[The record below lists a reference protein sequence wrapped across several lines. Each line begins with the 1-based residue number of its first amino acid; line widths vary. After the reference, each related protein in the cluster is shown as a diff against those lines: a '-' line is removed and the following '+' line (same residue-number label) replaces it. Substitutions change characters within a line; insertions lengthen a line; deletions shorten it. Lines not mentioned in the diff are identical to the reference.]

1 MWQLLRSP
9 SAQTVFVW
17 CYRVLTLDI
26 PSRRVL
32 ANGGGALGKFDLLPL
47 TRFFSRQWKAEKKIA
62 EDARDF
68 LFVPQKKPF
77 FRGHE
82 FFVCHWALQQT
93 EVPIQFIW
101 QMAGLRDDK
110 ATFLSVFFF

>member
-1 MWQLLRSP
+1 
-9 SAQTVFVW
+9 
-17 CYRVLTLDI
+17 VLTLDI

-68 LFVPQKKPF
+68 LFVPKKNPF
-77 FRGHE
+77 FPGARIFRLSLGFTANRGANSIYLTNG
-82 FFVCHWALQQT
+82 WPA
-93 EVPIQFIW
+93 
-101 QMAGLRDDK
+101 R
-110 ATFLSVFFF
+110 